1 MRDWIPVST
10 SPKGRLVQRAL
21 EEFGGRRFDEVTVGE
36 IAARAGVTTG
46 PLYHHF
52 GSKLGLYGFVR
63 DEAERRLLDRM
74 EGAASARADEGLSA
88 ALRGALLVG
97 FDFALSQGFSRLL
110 GEPHP
115 SRAVDPVAEL
125 LGGIGDVGPTTIG
138 RILAAAWR
146 EALLAVADGARPR
159 CARRALEALG
169 VDETTLLR
177 SSSGE

>member
-1 MRDWIPVST
+1 MRDWIPVSS
-10 SPKGRLVQRAL
+10 SPKGRLARRAL

-52 GSKLGLYGFVR
+52 GSKLGLYAFVR

-74 EGAASARADEGLSA
+74 EGAVAARSDESPSGALRA
-88 ALRGALLVG
+88 ALLIG
-97 FDFALSQGFSRLL
+97 FDFAVAQGFVRLL

-115 SRAVDPVAEL
+115 ARDVDPVADL
-125 LGGIGDVGPTTIG
+125 LGRVGGVALTTIG

-146 EALLAVADGARPR
+146 EALLAVADGVRPTR
-159 CARRALEALG
+159 ARRTLEAIR
-169 VDETTLLR
+169 VDEAILLR
-177 SSSGE
+177 S